1 MDQLSA
7 ALDERFWRQGMLTAS
22 IASQSTKSLETS
34 YHNNSAGSQ
43 LGLVR
48 DFREILRDK
57 YGMTHRY
64 WGNLLHDNKFWN
76 VK

>member
-1 MDQLSA
+1 MDQLGA
-7 ALDERFWRQGMLTAS
+7 ALDERFWRQGMS

-48 DFREILRDK
+48 DFRESCAINTYDTSTM
-57 YGMTHRY
+57 GQSF
-64 WGNLLHDNKFWN
+64 HDNKLWN